1 MKIRRHLTPLLSLL
15 LAVFLFA
22 STGAAQS
29 STPKQKK
36 DAPTAA
42 AASTGALID
51 INGASATELKTL
63 PGIGDAYSAAIIKN
77 RPYKNKT
84 QLVSRKIVPQATYD
98 KIRDKV
104 IAKQ

>member
-15 LAVFLFA
+15 LALCLFA

-29 STPKQKK
+29 SGSKK
-36 DAPTAA
+36 KNEAPVAA
-42 AASTGALID
+42 AGTGALID
-51 INGASATELKTL
+51 INSASATDLKTL

-98 KIRDKV
+98 KIRDKA